1 MVILVAM
8 FIYLVARALMTISS
22 VITFIQIVCIR
33 KHHQLLY
40 ILIPLCFLVSGAIGF
55 ALEIFAIK
63 LKLEGKE
70 DYIEQ
75 VALPLVIHY
84 LFYTTGHQ
92 LFAS

>member
-1 MVILVAM
+1 M

-22 VITFIQIVCIR
+22 VIAFIQIVCIR
-33 KHHQLLY
+33 KHHHLLY
-40 ILIPLCFLVSGAIGF
+40 VFIPLCFLLSGAIGF

-63 LKLEGKE
+63 LKLEGRE

-75 VALPLVIHY
+75 VALPLAIHY
-84 LFYTTGHQ
+84 MLYTTGHQ